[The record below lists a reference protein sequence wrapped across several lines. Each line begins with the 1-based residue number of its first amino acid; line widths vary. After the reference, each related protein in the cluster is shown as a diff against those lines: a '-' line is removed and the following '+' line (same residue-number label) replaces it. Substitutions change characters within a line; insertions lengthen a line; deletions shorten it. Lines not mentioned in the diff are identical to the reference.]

1 MSYTFVST
9 EKGTPQG
16 NAAETCALLHL
27 MCYSNDSDAIEQFAI
42 DCFNDVTG
50 MDASCFALHDVQSK
64 AGKSIT
70 PAKLGEDL
78 VTLFENSVSEFSQ
91 HFVSLTLFV
100 GGISPSVLSNPD
112 LTEFK
117 FEDMKPRAQA
127 SVREHLVSLSKNR
140 HDGTFSHLV
149 TDENIDN
156 FLRQVR
162 FVTAKE
168 DPIEYIRT
176 LAHTSSALLPDDRT
190 LKQIFAQIRDTQS
203 SLKNRAGIAGQSIE
217 RPDEVMDY
225 GRVMKGRDIKLL
237 VIERLLNRDFYKDDV
252 PDDFMKYLE
261 ELPPEENIRDII
273 EDCRNEMFAQYFDK
287 NDRDAFWALFDE
299 IVTILENNPEV
310 EIKSV
315 YKSIDIETLKA
326 SIHMDRRSKLY
337 FIAII
342 KDGLRK

>member
-127 SVREHLVSLSKNR
+127 S
-140 HDGTFSHLV
+140 
-149 TDENIDN
+149 I
-156 FLRQVR
+156 
-162 FVTAKE
+162 
-168 DPIEYIRT
+168 
-176 LAHTSSALLPDDRT
+176 
-190 LKQIFAQIRDTQS
+190 
-203 SLKNRAGIAGQSIE
+203 
-217 RPDEVMDY
+217 
-225 GRVMKGRDIKLL
+225 
-237 VIERLLNRDFYKDDV
+237 
-252 PDDFMKYLE
+252 
-261 ELPPEENIRDII
+261 
-273 EDCRNEMFAQYFDK
+273 
-287 NDRDAFWALFDE
+287 
-299 IVTILENNPEV
+299 
-310 EIKSV
+310 
-315 YKSIDIETLKA
+315 
-326 SIHMDRRSKLY
+326 
-337 FIAII
+337 
-342 KDGLRK
+342 